1 MGCQVQQEV
10 HLKPSTLANVD
21 NDGERESIA
30 EQQNEASFL
39 ENVANYAM
47 LADDALAFTFTFKRV
62 WERNSSLGGYTL
74 IKSISLRRTI
84 FTLALL
90 HKIDRKILSDYPF
103 LQER

>member
-47 LADDALAFTFTFKRV
+47 LADDALAFTFTFKK
-62 WERNSSLGGYTL
+62 L
-74 IKSISLRRTI
+74 
-84 FTLALL
+84 F
-90 HKIDRKILSDYPF
+90 
-103 LQER
+103 

>member
-39 ENVANYAM
+39 ENVDRANYAM
-47 LADDALAFTFTFKRV
+47 LADDALAFTFTF
-62 WERNSSLGGYTL
+62 NTLFSLLKGCGKGTINPPSAATL
-74 IKSISLRRTI
+74 
-84 FTLALL
+84 
-90 HKIDRKILSDYPF
+90 
-103 LQER
+103 